1 MKYLNQEEFMKA
13 TAGKVYWNGRW
24 EYLSIVISL
33 LRKYDAHSILE
44 LGTNGL
50 KLAEDSDT
58 MEKVTTVPATYHHD
72 ATVTP
77 WPIADKQY
85 DFFVALQVFEHFD
98 LKRQKQ
104 VQAFS
109 EACRV
114 AKNVILS
121 LPYKWQYSDEMH
133 NGIDD
138 EVVLRWAGGRK
149 WNESYVAMKRK
160 IYLWNL

>member
-1 MKYLNQEEFMKA
+1 MNYLNQQSFLKA

-33 LRKYDAHSILE
+33 LRKHDAKSILE

-58 MEKVTTVPATYHHD
+58 MELAKHLPATYHHD

-77 WPIADKQY
+77 WPIADKKY

-98 LKRQKQ
+98 ADKKKQ
-104 VQAFS
+104 VAAFS
-109 EACRV
+109 EAARV
-114 AKNVILS
+114 AKNIILS
-121 LPYKWQYSDEMH
+121 LPYQWQYSDALH

-138 EVVLRWAGGRK
+138 VVVIRWAGGRK